1 MRRFTR
7 CVFFLVLSVPA
18 TVLWS
23 QERGPIFAVTYPAAE
38 DTFNVA
44 KLRIAGYAPPEALV
58 RINSS
63 PVRVYSHGA
72 FIGRVDL
79 QPGWNAIPV
88 SCTWRQRTLM
98 DTVRVFRPYPLVP
111 LAEIPTVFDAVL
123 LEPAADLLLSPGDQ
137 LEVACKGSP
146 AAEAEVYI
154 EGTGRS
160 RPLAPAIGL
169 PAGCYRSILTV
180 GDWPLQK
187 PLQIVFSLTG
197 RDGRRIQQAAPGRV
211 TVMSPE
217 DPLLGY
223 TQPES
228 NVWNA
233 ACEGVVLTV
242 LPDSV
247 PVQITG
253 KVLNR
258 WRIRLGKTLAGY
270 IDATD
275 LQAEPKA
282 MALPATP
289 VSAPSLSFEQDWLRL
304 DMRVNH
310 PVPFT
315 LEQSLDPAVLELTL
329 YGAFVSSA
337 WITHPNVETFI
348 NQISWTQLEE
358 QVVRWRIELKQK
370 QQWGH
375 YVAFQ
380 DKRLSLYIRRA
391 PAKSQDP
398 GKPLAG
404 LTIVLDP
411 GHGGC
416 ESGARSSIGLE
427 EKEINLQVARYL
439 AEEIRR
445 SGGTVV
451 FTRTTD
457 TLMTIA
463 QRICKAR
470 RERAHLYLWLHNN
483 SVGPEVDAGRVRGTS
498 TYYYVP
504 QNRALA
510 EKVYNRLRRIPLS
523 PYGCIQQAYT
533 VTRVCDMLVILVEG
547 AFMSHPEDERLLMK
561 PSFLRRMA
569 GAIDS
574 GIIDFLRTAR

>member
-1 MRRFTR
+1 MRRSER
-7 CVFFLVLSVPA
+7 AVFFLFLFFFA
-18 TVLWS
+18 TALRS
-23 QERGPIFAVTYPAAE
+23 QGRDPIFSVTYPAAE
-38 DTFNVA
+38 DTFAIA

-58 RINSS
+58 RIDGS
-63 PVRVYSHGA
+63 PLRVYAHGA

-88 SCTWRQRTLM
+88 SCTWRQRTLV
-98 DTVRVFRPYPLVP
+98 DTVRVFRPLPLTP
-111 LAEIPTVFDAVL
+111 LAEIPTLFDPAL
-123 LEPAADLLLSPGDQ
+123 LEPASDLLLSPGDP
-137 LEVACKGSP
+137 LVVVCKASP

-160 RPLAPAIGL
+160 RPLAPAFGL
-169 PAGCYRSILTV
+169 PAGCYRSVLTV

-197 RDGRRIQQAAPGRV
+197 RDGQRIQQAAPGRV
-211 TVMSPE
+211 TVLPPE

-223 TQPES
+223 TRPEA

-233 ACEGVVLTV
+233 ARDGVVLTV
-242 LPDSV
+242 LPDSI
-247 PVQITG
+247 PVQIVG

-258 WRIRLGKTLAGY
+258 WRIRLGKALTGY
-270 IDATD
+270 IEATD
-275 LQAEPKA
+275 LQAEPTV
-282 MALPATP
+282 MTLPATP
-289 VSAPSLSFEQDWLRL
+289 VSAPSFTFEQDWLRL
-304 DMRVNH
+304 DMRVDH

-315 LEQSLDPAVLELTL
+315 LEQSVDPAALELTL

-337 WITHPNVETFI
+337 WITHPNVETI
-348 NQISWTQLEE
+348 IKQISWTQPEE
-358 QVVRWRIELKQK
+358 QVVRWRIELDQK

-375 YVAFQ
+375 FVVFQ

-391 PAKSQDP
+391 PAKSRDP
-398 GKPLAG
+398 GMPLAG
-404 LTIVLDP
+404 LTIMLDP
-411 GHGGC
+411 GHGGS

-445 SGGTVV
+445 AGGTVL
-451 FTRTTD
+451 FTRTAD

-463 QRICKAR
+463 QRIRRAR
-470 RERAHLYLWLHNN
+470 QERAHLYLWLHNN

-498 TYYYVP
+498 TYYYIP

-510 EKVYNRLRRIPLS
+510 EKVYNRLRRMPLS

-533 VTRVCDMLVILVEG
+533 VTRVRDMLVILVEG
-547 AFMSHPEDERLLMK
+547 AFLSHPEDEQLLMQ
-561 PSFLRRMA
+561 PPFLRRMA
-569 GAIDS
+569 GAIS
-574 GIIDFLRTAR
+574 GGVIDFVQAAR